1 VFHLP
6 QKDMRLDIND
16 INMFDFLINSERSHD
31 DEPGEEVDTFSSEQP
46 TEETGIERIYKVNW
60 HQDEEDPTLFMPVVN
75 TELYWTWSK
84 ADRKTH
90 KSCNFKGS
98 VRVVK
103 LSKVGLHGGCQ
114 SEITFR
120 CGTLKMTVEKE
131 ALRLACR
138 EHNLI
143 VTSSYLAK
151 QRSNACMEGRCQQ
164 TLRSSPRLQIPTS
177 SKVTVVEDIH
187 ELHSTR
193 PEESHNEPGD
203 HTKVSSSGLE
213 DLKTAN
219 NTDADLQGTD
229 QRGGGAQDTQH
240 MEPRDMEPREK
251 SAPTSDKEMAVVE
264 SITSVH
270 DMHKI
275 HPSEYIPPRF
285 LNHDRI
291 YLGLDQLDDARNVQ

>member
-1 VFHLP
+1 
-6 QKDMRLDIND
+6 
-16 INMFDFLINSERSHD
+16 
-31 DEPGEEVDTFSSEQP
+31 
-46 TEETGIERIYKVNW
+46 
-60 HQDEEDPTLFMPVVN
+60 
-75 TELYWTWSK
+75 
-84 ADRKTH
+84 
-90 KSCNFKGS
+90 
-98 VRVVK
+98 VVK

-120 CGTLKMTVEKE
+120 CGTLKMAVEKD

-138 EHNLI
+138 EHNII
-143 VTSSYLAK
+143 VTSPYMAK

-177 SKVTVVEDIH
+177 SKVTSVEGIH
-187 ELHSTR
+187 DLHPTR
-193 PEESHNEPGD
+193 PEESHKE
-203 HTKVSSSGLE
+203 
-213 DLKTAN
+213 LKTAN

-240 MEPRDMEPREK
+240 GSCTISNDNPDMEPQEK
-251 SAPTSDKEMAVVE
+251 SAPTSEKEMAVVE

-270 DMHKI
+270 NTHKI

-291 YLGLDQLDDARNVQ
+291 SGWINSMMHVMFSKLYRFFFYV